1 MSAATGE
8 LAGRVAFVA
17 GGSGALGRAVA
28 ERLSSL
34 GASVAVHYRS
44 SRGSAEA
51 VAGGLAGPAIAVA
64 GDCTDP
70 GEVDRAFTE
79 VEAALGPVDILIN
92 CTHPQDDVN
101 AVVAEAPLE
110 LLEHQLDGVRGH
122 LALVQRAVPGMR
134 AVGFGR
140 IVYVSGALMARPSK
154 GFGFFGAAK
163 AAATTLTRYL
173 ALEEGGHGV
182 TANVIAPGRILD
194 RDDDSALD
202 ESFEQLAE
210 VLRGRL
216 ALPDWP
222 DTHEVAA
229 IAALLVGEGSGHL
242 TGQTLWVT
250 GGEPI
255 V

>member
-1 MSAATGE
+1 MSAVPGE

-17 GGSGALGRAVA
+17 GGSGSLGRAVV
-28 ERLSSL
+28 ERLSIL
-34 GASVAVHYRS
+34 GASVAVHHRRS
-44 SRGSAEA
+44 PARAEA
-51 VAGGLAGPAIAVA
+51 VAAALGGPALAVA
-64 GDCTDP
+64 ADCTEP
-70 GEVDRAFTE
+70 AEVDRAFAE
-79 VEAALGPVDILIN
+79 VEAALGPVDILVN
-92 CTHPQDDVN
+92 CAHPPDDSHP
-101 AVVAEAPLE
+101 VVAEAPFE
-110 LLEHQLDGVRGH
+110 LLERQLDGVRGH

-134 AVGFGR
+134 AAGFGR

-154 GFGFFGAAK
+154 GFGLFGAAK

-173 ALEEGGHGV
+173 ALEEGGHGI
-182 TANVIAPGRILD
+182 TANIIAPGRILD
-194 RDDDSALD
+194 RDDDSVLD
-202 ESFEQLAE
+202 ESFEQLAD

-229 IAALLVGEGSGHL
+229 VAALLVGEASGHL

-255 V
+255 A